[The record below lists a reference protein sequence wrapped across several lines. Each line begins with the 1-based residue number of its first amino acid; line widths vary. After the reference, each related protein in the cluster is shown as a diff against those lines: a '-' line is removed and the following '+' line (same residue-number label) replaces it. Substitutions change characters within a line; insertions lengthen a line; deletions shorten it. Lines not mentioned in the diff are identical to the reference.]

1 MMSTSGKAPPRFIPT
16 LTEVVQL
23 PPSTFIPNRAAGAP
37 ALDPEAIISSVM
49 QRIEETLDSRLQIAA
64 QNIVHQHLNSLVPL
78 IEQEIQ
84 RVVREVVN
92 DAVAAELSLPST

>member
-1 MMSTSGKAPPRFIPT
+1 MSTSGKTPPRFIPT

-23 PPSTFIPNRAAGAP
+23 PTTTAVYNQAAAAP
-37 ALDPEAIISSVM
+37 ALDSEAIISSVM
-49 QRIEETLDSRLQIAA
+49 QRIEETLDSRLQSAA
-64 QNIVHQHLNSLVPL
+64 QNIVHHHLDSLVPL